1 MIYGDSKIE
10 NEFLLKRKKL
20 WYYLKSEG
28 YDCDLSDFLE
38 TKFTHSLDNFLYM
51 EVGYPVLS
59 AMTVNLFYSPYGSTS
74 IREYFANGFEAF
86 YMQED
91 INRLKK
97 ISPELYKKIIEI
109 NKIEEEK
116 NEYFY

>member
-1 MIYGDSKIE
+1 
-10 NEFLLKRKKL
+10 
-20 WYYLKSEG
+20 
-28 YDCDLSDFLE
+28 
-38 TKFTHSLDNFLYM
+38 M

-109 NKIEEEK
+109 SKIEEEK